1 VAVADSGQVLAETP
15 LQDIPDMTA
24 IVGDPPGKPN
34 RRVGDPYAAGER
46 LFAALGGTRLLRMLE
61 SAADDLLLLA
71 CDERADRIPWEY
83 AVTPD
88 RRFLFFQCS
97 ILRLEPLPAPPF
109 ASDPPRLLVVC
120 ADPLLYP
127 DGSIPAYHLD
137 FDREIRALKQALAKS
152 QRALVAQRVPPTRYA
167 LREALADGPAIVHIS
182 CHGALTTVADGV
194 DVVLAFEDDC
204 GNRQVLLGRDLIRYA
219 PRGGLRLVVL
229 SACQSAPLARA
240 FVRQGVPLALGMQHN
255 FPDPLSDD
263 LVAAFY
269 RYLSAGR
276 QPSEALRQA
285 RIRLADEH
293 PAAAGMLVGY
303 TCDNG
308 WAALNLPPGQPTI
321 HLDWS
326 TPVRLPDQV
335 TVPTTGLLGRNAEL
349 VALATAL
356 QQGRVATIVGA
367 GGMGKTALA
376 ATFIRRFGWRFGR
389 VAGVSFANAPIDE
402 GRVCRELIERLVGP
416 QALQT
421 IISAGDQST
430 DLTERLRQEL
440 CDLIEPDD
448 LLLFDNYESILQP
461 DAGAEAAAAAVQR
474 LTHLLLSRGC
484 YLLFTSRAHPTGLP
498 DERLVPE
505 RDGIV
510 GLNQEAAVELFM
522 RMSSRACNGQP
533 VETHRQIA
541 RQVAT
546 YTEGYPLA
554 IQLLAAA
561 YDEYEGEPHHFLERW
576 SEYLAQAHRQ
586 GLDPRHARLASA
598 LEVSLAPLAA
608 TERRH
613 LEQLSSLEMPFFAAA
628 AVFLWGLPTDDDG
641 QPTDAALADARQTL
655 GMLVRRSLLRVAE
668 YVTDDTGIPTD
679 QPATYRFQP
688 VIRQEIQRRS
698 EHPSPPGGL
707 VAYGVWLAKLAYGQL
722 NRSPALVEVVWQS
735 LPLLSAATTALSG
748 DTRAWHIWRVATVRR
763 HFGDL
768 TTARTEL
775 EQALADVGDGTAV
788 RSRLLHGLADIS
800 VVQGELERAKALYE
814 ESLAITEAL
823 KDVQGKSATLHAL
836 AYIYRVQGELERA
849 KALYEE
855 SLAITEALK
864 DVRGKSATL
873 HALAYIY
880 RVQGELERAKA
891 LYEESLAIDEA
902 LKDVRGK
909 SATLTGIA
917 DIYLLRRQW
926 LQAEACLRE
935 ALLLAERLSDQQQI
949 AFCTV
954 KLGQVAQGRGD
965 QATALA
971 RYQQGL
977 AIFERLRMPREIQ
990 QVRAL
995 IAALDQT
1002 TPSLA
1007 EAIAAWI
1014 NDPGDDQT
1022 RLQHLVAL
1030 LNRIVNEVV
1039 QTVRQADRQA
1049 AEQVAETL
1057 IPLRL
1062 SLLRWPAAQALPPFN
1077 TFFGCLQALLRGE
1090 EQQLTRLRAGLDE
1103 GLAAALA
1110 EVERLC
1116 RADEAE
1122 LRTAARDQQIAGLRQ
1137 QVMAAMPLALADT
1150 DEHRRAQFVQQL
1162 EQVAAQA
1169 AADELPGSPWLE
1181 LAAFLRACATLVRD
1195 GTVVTDG
1202 LNATDAALIAAW
1214 AAYRVA
1220 VASGDPTAL
1229 AAVLPQLPPEVREQ
1243 VLHVLNAQLAA
1254 HVQSLPPEQQVAL
1267 VAEQTVTATRQALNT
1282 GDPQVRMT
1290 LADQVQAAADHYADG
1305 EAPDSLYMQLA
1316 DLLRYCCAWLR
1327 GEPLPPVPERFRH
1340 LVSAPEEGGS
1350 PV

>member
-855 SLAITEALK
+855 SLAI
-864 DVRGKSATL
+864 
-873 HALAYIY
+873 
-880 RVQGELERAKA
+880 
-891 LYEESLAIDEA
+891 DEA

>member
-1 VAVADSGQVLAETP
+1 LRPIRHGCWSSA
-15 LQDIPDMTA
+15 
-24 IVGDPPGKPN
+24 PN
-34 RRVGDPYAAGER
+34 
-46 LFAALGGTRLLRMLE
+46 
-61 SAADDLLLLA
+61 
-71 CDERADRIPWEY
+71 
-83 AVTPD
+83 
-88 RRFLFFQCS
+88 
-97 ILRLEPLPAPPF
+97 
-109 ASDPPRLLVVC
+109 
-120 ADPLLYP
+120 PLLYP
-127 DGSIPAYHLD
+127 DGKAPDYHFD
-137 FDREIRALKQALAKS
+137 VDREIRALKQALAKS
-152 QRALVAQRVPPTRYA
+152 QRALVAKRVPPTRYA

-182 CHGALTTVADGV
+182 CHGALTKIADEV
-194 DVVLAFEDDC
+194 DVALDFEDDC

-240 FVRQGVPLALGMQHN
+240 FVRQGVPLALGMQHD

-303 TCDNG
+303 TCDDG

-326 TPVRLPDQV
+326 TPIRLPDQV
-335 TVPTTGLLGRNAEL
+335 TVPTTGLLSRNAEL

-356 QQGRVATIVGA
+356 RQGRVATIVGA

-376 ATFIRRFGWRFGR
+376 ATFTHRFAWRFRR

-430 DLTERLRQEL
+430 DLTGRLRQEL
-440 CDLIEPDD
+440 YDLIELDD

-461 DAGAEAAAAAVQR
+461 EAGTEAAAAAVQR
-474 LTHLLLSRGC
+474 LTHRLLSRGC

-505 RDGIV
+505 RNGIA

-533 VETHRQIA
+533 VATHRQIA
-541 RQVAT
+541 RQVAA

-561 YDEYEGEPHHFLERW
+561 YDEYEGKPHHFLERW
-576 SEYLAQAHRQ
+576 SEYLAQVRRQ
-586 GLDPRHARLASA
+586 GLDPRHARLATA

-608 TERRH
+608 ADRRR

-655 GMLVRRSLLRVAE
+655 GMLLRRSLLRVAH
-668 YVTDDTGIPTD
+668 YVTDDTDTPTD

-688 VIRQEIQRRS
+688 VIRKEIQRRS

-735 LPLLSAATTALSG
+735 MPLLSAATTALSG
-748 DTRAWHIWRVATVRR
+748 DTRAWHIWRVATIRQ
-763 HFGDL
+763 HFGDF
-768 TTARTEL
+768 TTARSEL

-788 RSRLLHGLADIS
+788 QSRL
-800 VVQGELERAKALYE
+800 
-814 ESLAITEAL
+814 
-823 KDVQGKSATLHAL
+823 LHAL

-855 SLAITEALK
+855 SLAIKEALK

-873 HALAYIY
+873 HALASIY
-880 RVQGELERAKA
+880 VVQGELERAKA
-891 LYEESLAIDEA
+891 LYEESLAIDDA
-902 LKDVRGK
+902 LKDVQGK
-909 SATLTGIA
+909 SATLAGIA

-926 LQAEACLRE
+926 SQAEACLRE
-935 ALLLAERLSDQQQI
+935 ALLLAERLPDQQQI

-954 KLGQVAQGRGD
+954 KLGQVAQGQGD

-971 RYQQGL
+971 RYRQGL
-977 AIFERLRMPREIQ
+977 AIFARLRMPREIQ
-990 QVRAL
+990 QVRSL

-1007 EAIAAWI
+1007 EAISAWI

-1030 LNRIVNEVV
+1030 LNRIAGEVV

-1062 SLLRWPAAQALPPFN
+1062 ALLRWPAAQALPPFN

-1090 EQQLTRLRAGLDE
+1090 EQQLARLRAGLDD

-1122 LRTAARDQQIAGLRQ
+1122 LRTAARDRQIAGVRQ

-1150 DEHRRAQFVQQL
+1150 DDHRRAQFVQQL
-1162 EQVAAQA
+1162 EQWAAQA

-1181 LAAFLRACATLVRD
+1181 LAAFLRACAMLVRD
-1195 GTVVTDG
+1195 GTVVPDG
-1202 LNATDAALIAAW
+1202 LHASDAALIAAW
-1214 AAYRVA
+1214 AAYRAA
-1220 VASGDPTAL
+1220 VASGDPAAL
-1229 AAVLPQLPPEVREQ
+1229 EAVLPQLPPEVREQ
-1243 VLHVLNAQLAA
+1243 VLNAQLAA
-1254 HVQSLPPEQQVAL
+1254 HVQSLSPEQQVAL
-1267 VAEQTVTATRQALNT
+1267 VAEQTVTATRQALTT
-1282 GDPQVRMT
+1282 GDPQVRMA

-1316 DLLRYCCAWLR
+1316 ELLRYCCAWLR
-1327 GEPLPPVPERFRH
+1327 GEPLPPVPERFRN
-1340 LVSAPEEGGS
+1340 LVLTPEEGGS
-1350 PV
+1350 PA

>member
-1 VAVADSGQVLAETP
+1 MAVADSGQVLAETP

-855 SLAITEALK
+855 SLAI
-864 DVRGKSATL
+864 
-873 HALAYIY
+873 
-880 RVQGELERAKA
+880 
-891 LYEESLAIDEA
+891 DEA

>member
-823 KDVQGKSATLHAL
+823 KDV
-836 AYIYRVQGELERA
+836 
-849 KALYEE
+849 
-855 SLAITEALK
+855 
-864 DVRGKSATL
+864 RGKSATL

>member
-1 VAVADSGQVLAETP
+1 MPLILRLTCDQQTCQVAVADTGQVLAETP

-24 IVGDPPGKPN
+24 IVGDPPDKPN
-34 RRVGDPYAAGER
+34 RRAGDPYAAGER
-46 LFAALGGTRLLRMLE
+46 LFAALGGTRLLRMLA

-88 RRFLFFQCS
+88 RQFLCFQCS
-97 ILRLEPLPAPPF
+97 ILRLEPRPAPPL

-204 GNRQVLLGRDLIRYA
+204 GKFQVLSGRDLIRYA

-240 FVRQGVPLALGMQHN
+240 FVRQGVPLALGMQHD

-293 PAAAGMLVGY
+293 PAAAGMLVCY
-303 TCDNG
+303 TCDDG

-430 DLTERLRQEL
+430 DLTVRLRQAL

-461 DAGAEAAAAAVQR
+461 EAGTEAAAAAVQR
-474 LTHLLLSRGC
+474 LTHRLLSQGC

-505 RDGIV
+505 RDGID
-510 GLNQEAAVELFM
+510 GLHQEAAVELFM

-533 VETHRQIA
+533 VEIHRQIA
-541 RQVAT
+541 RQVAA

-576 SEYLAQAHRQ
+576 SEYLAQARRQ
-586 GLDPRHARLASA
+586 GLDPRHACLATA
-598 LEVSLAPLAA
+598 LEVSLAPLTAA
-608 TERRH
+608 ERQR

-628 AVFLWGLPTDDDG
+628 AVFLWDLPTDDDG

-655 GMLVRRSLLRVAE
+655 GMLVRRSLLRVAR
-668 YVTDDTGIPTD
+668 YVEDDTGTPTD

-698 EHPSPPGGL
+698 EHPSPAGGL

-722 NRSPALVEVVWQS
+722 NHSPALVEVVWQS
-735 LPLLSAATTALSG
+735 MPLLSAATTALSG
-748 DTRAWHIWRVATVRR
+748 DTRAWHIWRVATVRQ

-788 RSRLLHGLADIS
+788 RSRLLHGLANIY

-814 ESLAITEAL
+814 ESLAIGGAL
-823 KDVQGKSATLHAL
+823 KDVRGKSATLHEL
-836 AYIYRVQGELERA
+836 ASIYVVQGELERA

-855 SLAITEALK
+855 SLAIKEALK

-873 HALAYIY
+873 HALASIY
-880 RVQGELERAKA
+880 VVQGELERAKA
-891 LYEESLAIDEA
+891 LYEESLAID
-902 LKDVRGK
+902 
-909 SATLTGIA
+909 
-917 DIYLLRRQW
+917 
-926 LQAEACLRE
+926 
-935 ALLLAERLSDQQQI
+935 
-949 AFCTV
+949 
-954 KLGQVAQGRGD
+954 
-965 QATALA
+965 
-971 RYQQGL
+971 
-977 AIFERLRMPREIQ
+977 
-990 QVRAL
+990 
-995 IAALDQT
+995 
-1002 TPSLA
+1002 
-1007 EAIAAWI
+1007 
-1014 NDPGDDQT
+1014 
-1022 RLQHLVAL
+1022 
-1030 LNRIVNEVV
+1030 
-1039 QTVRQADRQA
+1039 
-1049 AEQVAETL
+1049 
-1057 IPLRL
+1057 
-1062 SLLRWPAAQALPPFN
+1062 
-1077 TFFGCLQALLRGE
+1077 
-1090 EQQLTRLRAGLDE
+1090 
-1103 GLAAALA
+1103 
-1110 EVERLC
+1110 
-1116 RADEAE
+1116 
-1122 LRTAARDQQIAGLRQ
+1122 
-1137 QVMAAMPLALADT
+1137 
-1150 DEHRRAQFVQQL
+1150 
-1162 EQVAAQA
+1162 
-1169 AADELPGSPWLE
+1169 
-1181 LAAFLRACATLVRD
+1181 
-1195 GTVVTDG
+1195 
-1202 LNATDAALIAAW
+1202 
-1214 AAYRVA
+1214 
-1220 VASGDPTAL
+1220 
-1229 AAVLPQLPPEVREQ
+1229 
-1243 VLHVLNAQLAA
+1243 
-1254 HVQSLPPEQQVAL
+1254 
-1267 VAEQTVTATRQALNT
+1267 
-1282 GDPQVRMT
+1282 
-1290 LADQVQAAADHYADG
+1290 
-1305 EAPDSLYMQLA
+1305 
-1316 DLLRYCCAWLR
+1316 
-1327 GEPLPPVPERFRH
+1327 
-1340 LVSAPEEGGS
+1340 
-1350 PV
+1350 